1 MLNGSNT
8 GEVSLVG
15 AGPGDSELLTL
26 KALRLIRQA
35 DVIVHDRLVSQPILD
50 LIPEGVER
58 IDVGKM
64 PNHHPVPQLE
74 INALLL
80 RLAKSGK
87 RVVRLK
93 GGDPMVFGRGSE
105 EAAVLRAGGI
115 PVSFV
120 PGITA
125 AQGVSAAT
133 GVPLT
138 HRGLATGVRFVT
150 GHCQANTPLDLDW
163 SGLAHTDTTL
173 VVYMG
178 HANMRR
184 IAGELMH
191 HGLPADHPVLV
202 VANGTRPNETRLVTH
217 LGSLQTKRAT
227 ITVPGPVLFIIG
239 KVVSLLDEMGQSS
252 VDDILQST
260 ELQQVL
266 HG

>member
-1 MLNGSNT
+1 MLNGSIT
-8 GEVSLVG
+8 GEVFLVG
-15 AGPGDSELLTL
+15 AGPGDPELLTL
-26 KALRLIRQA
+26 KALRMIKSA
-35 DVIVHDRLVSQPILD
+35 DVVVHDRLVSAPILD

-58 IDVGKM
+58 IDVGKR
-64 PNHHPVPQLE
+64 PDHHPVPQME

-80 RLAKSGK
+80 RLAQSGL
-87 RVVRLK
+87 RVARLK

-105 EAAVLRAGGI
+105 EAAVLRAAGV
-115 PVSFV
+115 PVSFA

-150 GHCQANTPLDLDW
+150 GHCQANRPLDLDW
-163 SGLAHTDTTL
+163 SGLANPDTTL

-178 HANMRR
+178 HANMQQ
-184 IAGELMH
+184 IAGELLD

-202 VANGTRPNETRLVTH
+202 VVNGTRPNESRLVTH
-217 LGSLQTKRAT
+217 LGALQTKRAT
-227 ITVPGPVLFIIG
+227 IAVPGPVLFIIG
-239 KVVSLLDEMGQSS
+239 RVVSLLAQHDGNAAET
-252 VDDILQST
+252 ILQSP
-260 ELQQVL
+260 ELQRVL